1 APGVLPPGALI
12 TGRVEIDGVPGRAPL
27 ALDIDVR
34 LNGGRVVAQGTL
46 DLAGPV
52 AAYDL
57 AGRVVDLPVG
67 ALVPVEVPPVTLTA
81 AFSLAGQG
89 TEPETIDA
97 RVALDGGFGAWRT
110 EPGDGI
116 RLDADVEDGR
126 LALDTLSLELATLRL
141 DAAGAW
147 RYATPTAGGIDY
159 DLDVTSLEPFG
170 PYLPPPV
177 RGAVWG
183 SATTRG
189 ELTGTLDVPR
199 FAGEA
204 DAEDLRYAD
213 WFIGAAAADYAVTA
227 PPRRGLEL
235 DLAAETVETPQLGAF
250 DRVLL
255 RARARDPSF
264 DVTLNATRPGRDDG
278 VLLVADGRFLDGTRV
293 ATLRDLRF
301 DLDGSPW
308 TLVEPATVRWGD
320 EVDGLDVSDLR
331 LREADGD
338 GVLAFDGRYPPD
350 GADGLR
356 FQAEA
361 VPIAEWF
368 RLADRAPPLTA
379 MVWADGEL
387 FGTLASPRVDLD
399 FRLLRPRIDDVQ
411 FARLEGVLAYGA
423 GRLAGDVDVRVDTV
437 PATGGTLDIDGGV
450 PFNLSLTDGFDAR
463 LAETGAIEIT
473 AVADRFPFVVLEP
486 LLFDLRDPEGWID
499 GRVVAGGTIRRPRL
513 DGRLILRDGAATVLP
528 LDQRYDSI
536 HAVVGFEDRRAVV
549 REARA
554 RSDGWARVAG
564 TVDLETLDRPV
575 LDLRLDF
582 EEFRPIGVDDRDD
595 AAVWGELRT
604 AGPWSAPVLS
614 GEIRIDDGTVPVPG
628 LDDDALDAGLDEEAF
643 AELETPVDTVV
654 RDEPTWIDRIV
665 LDAVVVTAGE
675 DTWFGDDPIRAQLAG
690 ELTLVRTAPD
700 ALQVFGSLEGE
711 RGTITLIA
719 GPIVRRLDIVEAEVR
734 FFGAAALDP
743 AIDITASQ
751 TVFGPDGQPFDILV
765 RIGGSLDDPTLA
777 LASPDGAPV
786 PESELLSLLV
796 FGQPTY
802 ALAPGV
808 VPAEEVVG
816 DVFFGGLAGLA
827 AIEIEEA
834 LVGEFGLPFEY
845 VRIQPGPGDFGGL
858 FGAPIIVLGTQLAD
872 DVFLTIDTGL
882 GTLFGGTEVGTTWG
896 AAIQWRIDP
905 EWTAEFGI
913 EPVFRG
919 RFFPTAGFFVPAL
932 SPEQQFFL
940 DLRRRWTY

>member
-1 APGVLPPGALI
+1 VLALRVIARQLLADALAGTVAVEELSLVEPVLFLDAEPGPPERWNYEAAFARLFDDSPAEAGVRFDASVVLRGASIESGQLSVRPPGPDGPYLASDIDARIPLAILAPADPDAVPRIVVAQLDATLAAPTLEGPLALTATSARLRLPDDAVAFELERLAADGAEITAATGSWRFDTPGLGLTLDARFANLPLELVEPYFPQLPATGVASFTLGLQPAADARTAVLIADLAAAADGSEVTGTLGLLVGGDAPITIEQTSLLLDPLAIALLEPVTGPLPYSGTLRGSIEGPGDALTFDLDARLVSPDLDEPVDTRLVGRASLTDGFEIERLAADLEDVPAAALEPFAPGVLPPGALI

-278 VLLVADGRFLDGTRV
+278 VLLVADGRFLDGTSI

-368 RLADRAPPLTA
+368 RLADRAPPLTG

-513 DGRLILRDGAATVLP
+513 DGRLILRCGDAGICAVRADGTGLRQLASSPVSAW
-528 LDQRYDSI
+528 
-536 HAVVGFEDRRAVV
+536 
-549 REARA
+549 A
-554 RSDGWARVAG
+554 RSPDDTRIAYSAVLVTPSLGYGLYVMEAG
-564 TVDLETLDRPV
+564 
-575 LDLRLDF
+575 
-582 EEFRPIGVDDRDD
+582 
-595 AAVWGELRT
+595 A
-604 AGPWSAPVLS
+604 
-614 GEIRIDDGTVPVPG
+614 
-628 LDDDALDAGLDEEAF
+628 
-643 AELETPVDTVV
+643 
-654 RDEPTWIDRIV
+654 
-665 LDAVVVTAGE
+665 
-675 DTWFGDDPIRAQLAG
+675 
-690 ELTLVRTAPD
+690 
-700 ALQVFGSLEGE
+700 
-711 RGTITLIA
+711 
-719 GPIVRRLDIVEAEVR
+719 
-734 FFGAAALDP
+734 
-743 AIDITASQ
+743 
-751 TVFGPDGQPFDILV
+751 
-765 RIGGSLDDPTLA
+765 
-777 LASPDGAPV
+777 
-786 PESELLSLLV
+786 
-796 FGQPTY
+796 
-802 ALAPGV
+802 
-808 VPAEEVVG
+808 
-816 DVFFGGLAGLA
+816 
-827 AIEIEEA
+827 
-834 LVGEFGLPFEY
+834 
-845 VRIQPGPGDFGGL
+845 
-858 FGAPIIVLGTQLAD
+858 
-872 DVFLTIDTGL
+872 
-882 GTLFGGTEVGTTWG
+882 
-896 AAIQWRIDP
+896 
-905 EWTAEFGI
+905 
-913 EPVFRG
+913 
-919 RFFPTAGFFVPAL
+919 
-932 SPEQQFFL
+932 
-940 DLRRRWTY
+940 